1 MEHTDEYI
9 LHSVYFT
16 NMDQKIETLKYLSVL
31 QILLVS
37 FYLNSYNHMDERV

>member
-31 QILLVS
+31 QILS
-37 FYLNSYNHMDERV
+37 MIFFYL